1 MIKNVIFDF
10 FGVISSEVAP
20 IWFEKRFNLEDAKR
34 LKEEYMSPADRGEIT
49 SETLFDNLSSLS
61 GEAAEKIRSDFF
73 NLAIIDKNIVSLIAS
88 LSKKYKIVLLSNAE
102 YDFIDE
108 IMRRD
113 NLYGLFDYTV
123 ISGKEKIAK
132 PDTAIFKLALSRSGA
147 IAEES
152 VFIDDNPKN
161 TDAARSVG
169 INAIVFDGV
178 ENLIR
183 ELEKLG
189 VIYD

>member
-1 MIKNVIFDF
+1 MIKTVIFDF

-20 IWFEKRFNLEDAKR
+20 FWFAERFCLEDAKR
-34 LKEEYMSPADRGEIT
+34 LKDEYMSPADRGEVTIDA
-49 SETLFDNLSSLS
+49 LFDSLSSLS

-73 NLAIIDKNIVSLIAS
+73 KLAVIDKNMVSLIRA
-88 LSKKYKIVLLSNAE
+88 LSEKYKIVLLSNAE
-102 YDFIDE
+102 YDFLDE

-178 ENLIR
+178 ENLMR